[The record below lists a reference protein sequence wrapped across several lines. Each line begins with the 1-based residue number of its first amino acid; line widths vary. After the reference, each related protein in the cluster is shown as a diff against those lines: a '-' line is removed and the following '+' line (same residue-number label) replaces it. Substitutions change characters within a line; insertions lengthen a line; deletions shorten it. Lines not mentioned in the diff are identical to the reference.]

1 MSDTVRILRDAFSS
15 TEERK
20 LLTVSAVSLA
30 AVYLFCIVFLDPS
43 DDVPVFYGNW
53 LSLREGMLPYVDF
66 SFGNPPLS
74 FMFIAIPGAL
84 SWDLYSYYCF
94 QAAEMT
100 VLAWLSV
107 YMVMKISGR
116 LGLDRFRVTAMY
128 LLLLLMYSEELVKKL
143 DMAVALSVLLA
154 VYLFLQRRFPSAY
167 FVLIIGAMIKVYP
180 VVLIPVFIMANLS
193 ERSDPARFRNAL
205 NGPVLMSGTVA
216 AAFVAMAVSGMSV
229 ERIIDVF
236 VQQSGRDFQIESV
249 VGNLLQIFGMLG
261 LYSYE
266 IVSRNFTY
274 NVECAPGDAVSGV
287 WAFVTLVVYL
297 LVLYVIWHFG
307 FGKDMEAGERDA
319 TTVRAS
325 AAVLLV
331 VLLTFMVFST
341 QYMLWIITL
350 LPFVIGLERDVRARR
365 ILWVIYMMQFAV
377 LLPLMVWLLFGV
389 GEAFAAVSVLVRNA
403 SLFLVLLYCVGAI
416 AGRRI
421 WPRSLS
427 I

>member
-1 MSDTVRILRDAFSS
+1 MSDMVHRLKEAFSS
-15 TEERK
+15 TKERK
-20 LLTVSAVSLA
+20 LLTVSAVLLT
-30 AVYLFCIVFLDPS
+30 AVYLFCIAFLDPS

-53 LSLREGMLPYVDF
+53 LSIREGMLPYVDF

-74 FMFIAIPGAL
+74 FVFIVIPGL
-84 SWDLYSYYCF
+84 FSWDLYSYYVF

-116 LGLDRFRVTAMY
+116 LGLNRFRVTAMY

-154 VYLFLQRRFPSAY
+154 LYLFLQRRFPSAY
-167 FVLIIGAMIKVYP
+167 LVLLIGAMIKVYP
-180 VVLIPVFIMANLS
+180 VVLIPVFMMANLS
-193 ERSDPARFRNAL
+193 ERSDPARLHNAL
-205 NGPVLMSGTVA
+205 GGLALTLGAVA
-216 AAFVAMAVSGMSV
+216 AAIAAMAVLGMSAD
-229 ERIIDVF
+229 RIIDVF
-236 VQQSGRDFQIESV
+236 TQQSGRDFQIESV
-249 VGNLLQIFGMLG
+249 AGNLLQIFGMLG

-274 NVECAPGDAVSGV
+274 NVACAPGDAVSGV
-287 WAFVTLVVYL
+287 WVAVTMVSYL
-297 LVLYVIWHFG
+297 LLLYVIWHSG
-307 FGKDMEAGERDA
+307 FGREMETGERDA
-319 TTVRAS
+319 VTVRAS
-325 AAVLLV
+325 VAAVLV

-341 QYMLWIITL
+341 QYMLWVITI
-350 LPFVIGLERDVRARR
+350 LPFVIGLEGDVRDRR
-365 ILWVIYMMQFAV
+365 ILWIIYLMQFAI
-377 LLPLMVWLLFGV
+377 LLPMMFWLLFGV

-403 SLFLVLLYCVGAI
+403 SLFLILFYCVGAI

-421 WPRSLS
+421 LSRSVS